1 MEVYILASGSQGNC
15 TIIKDDDEIIMLDLG
30 ISYKKLLEKLN
41 KIQVDINAI
50 KHILITHEH
59 MDHSRGIKTFYK
71 ENIGEYFY
79 LTKGTNKA
87 LLNQDIKIPCFV
99 NLKTDIEI
107 DILNFKITPITLSHD
122 AKEPVGFVIKKDN
135 KKIVYITD
143 TGFIS
148 SDYDDLLKDA
158 TLYIFEANHDIN
170 MLMNTPKR
178 PYHTKLRILSE
189 KGHMSND
196 YACKKINQLVSKKSI
211 WAVFHISKDCN
222 SIDEIEKSICKNFD
236 NPYKIKPIYTSQ
248 EIVKIKI

>member
-15 TIIKDDDEIIMLDLG
+15 TIIKDNDNIIMLDLG

-41 KIQVDINAI
+41 KINVDVNNI

-59 MDHSRGIKTFYK
+59 MDHTRGIKAFCK
-71 ENIGEYFY
+71 ENVGEYFY

-99 NLKTDIEI
+99 NLKADEEFEV
-107 DILNFKITPITLSHD
+107 LGFKIIPIMLSHD
-122 AKEPVGFVIKKDN
+122 AKEPVGFVLKKDD

-143 TGFIS
+143 TGYVS
-148 SDYDDLLKDA
+148 EDYNELLKDA

-178 PYHTKLRILSE
+178 PYHTKMRIISD

-196 YACKKINQLVSKKSI
+196 YATKKINQLVSKNST

-248 EIVKIKI
+248 ETKIIKI